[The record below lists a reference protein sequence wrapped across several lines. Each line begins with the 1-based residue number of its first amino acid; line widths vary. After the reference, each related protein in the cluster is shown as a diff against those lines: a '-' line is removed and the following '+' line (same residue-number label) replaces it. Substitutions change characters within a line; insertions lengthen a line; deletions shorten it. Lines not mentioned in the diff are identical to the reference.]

1 MLMMMMM
8 QAGRPSPSPPSVF
21 LVTLGFSCWR
31 AAAAAAQSLPSPCL
45 LHYNVREHSNR
56 RFNGNIMQIVCS
68 AVVPPPPAP
77 LSIAHEYSFN

>member
-31 AAAAAAQSLPSPCL
+31 AAAAQSLPSPCL

-68 AVVPPPPAP
+68 AVVPPPP